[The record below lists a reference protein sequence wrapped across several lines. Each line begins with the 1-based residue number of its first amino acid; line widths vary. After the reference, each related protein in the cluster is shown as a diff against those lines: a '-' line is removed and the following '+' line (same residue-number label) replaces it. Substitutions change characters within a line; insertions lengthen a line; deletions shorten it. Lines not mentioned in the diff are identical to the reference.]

1 MGLLNFFSS
10 NKSTK
15 KRKYEGASKGRRGAG
30 WITGAGDANA
40 QIKGDLSTLRER
52 SRDLRRNNPYAH
64 KIIEVITN
72 NVVGKGILTD
82 VKPEAVEISWKD
94 WANSTGCDYDGR
106 HNLKG
111 LQRLIMEAVV
121 ESGEVLIRKRY
132 VKGMKYPLQYQILES
147 DFLDSTFIKSPSK
160 QGNYVI
166 QGIEFD
172 ADGKRVGYH
181 VYESHPGSFDRL
193 NNSLKSNFI
202 PADEIIH
209 IFRQE
214 RPGQVRGVPWMA
226 PSMMRLKDLDDY
238 EDAQLMKQK
247 IAACFTAFVH
257 DIDGAQEGDDTSTI
271 DCDEASRIQPAL
283 IEHLPPGKTIS
294 FANPP
299 SVENYREFVTSQLR
313 AISAGVGISY
323 ESFSGDLSE
332 VNFSSARMGWLEM
345 GRNIDS
351 WREAMMINHFL
362 KVVIDDFKL
371 MMQLLGKKVPETAT
385 FNHIPP
391 RRELI
396 DPSKEVDA
404 MLKLVRAGFESRS
417 AVIASLGRDPDD
429 VYKALADDNKEADKY
444 GLILDSDPR
453 VVNSNGKKHDS
464 DKEGENNE

>member
-1 MGLLNFFSS
+1 MGFLNNLFSS
-10 NKSTK
+10 KNVK

-40 QIKGDLSTLRER
+40 QIKGDLTTLRER

-64 KIIEVITN
+64 KIVSVITN
-72 NVVGKGILTD
+72 NVIGKGIITD
-82 VKPEAVEISWKD
+82 VKPLAVENKWKE
-94 WANSTGCDYDGR
+94 WANSTACDYDGR
-106 HNLKG
+106 HDLKG
-111 LQRLIMEAVV
+111 LQRLIMDAVV

-132 VKGMKYPLQYQILES
+132 VSGMKYYLQYQILES
-147 DFLDSTFIKSPSK
+147 DFLDSTFLKSPKTS
-160 QGNYVI
+160 GNYVI

-172 ADGKRVGYH
+172 SDGKRVGYH
-181 VYESHPGSFDRL
+181 VYEAHPGSYDRI
-193 NNSLKSNFI
+193 NNTLKSNFI
-202 PADEIIH
+202 SSDEVIH

-257 DIDGAQEGDDTSTI
+257 DIDSSVEGDDNSTI
-271 DCDEASRIQPAL
+271 DADEASRIQPAL

-294 FANPP
+294 FASPP
-299 SVENYREFVTSQLR
+299 SVENYKEFISSQLR

-351 WREAMMINHFL
+351 WRESMIINHLL
-362 KVVIDDFKL
+362 KEVISDFKKMMDL
-371 MMQLLGKKVPETAT
+371 MGSKVPDTAT

-391 RRELI
+391 RREMI
-396 DPSKEVDA
+396 DPAKEVDA
-404 MLKLVRAGFESRS
+404 MLTLVRAGFESRS
-417 AVIASLGRDPDD
+417 AIIASLGRDPDD
-429 VYKALADDNKEADKY
+429 VYQGLKNDNDEADK
-444 GLILDSDPR
+444 LELVLDSDPR
-453 VVNSNGKKHDS
+453 HLNSNGKKH
-464 DKEGENNE
+464 EATQEVNNEE